1 MAKYKHLVFDID
13 GTLVDNEHAVL
24 LTWQETLEELLG
36 KKYELEEL
44 GFVLGIPG
52 VTSMERLGIGEP
64 EKAFLHWGNLF
75 VNHRD
80 DIQLFDGIRELI
92 VNLQQKGV
100 QLGIVTSRLPTE
112 LDNDNALGEIIS
124 YFSTVICVTDAPR
137 PKPNA
142 DPLLVYM
149 QRENAQPS
157 EVLYI
162 GDRDYDRQCAANA
175 GVDFIRALWGKISS
189 DAGKTEKTV
198 LTPADIIKL
207 IEC

>member
-1 MAKYKHLVFDID
+1 MTKYKHLVFDID

-24 LTWQETLEELLG
+24 HTWQETLEELLG
-36 KKYELEEL
+36 KRYELEEL

-52 VTSMERLGIGEP
+52 VTSMERLGITEP
-64 EKAFLHWGNLF
+64 EKAFLHWGNQF

-80 DIQLFDGIRELI
+80 DIRLFDGIQELI
-92 VNLQQKGV
+92 IHLQQKGV
-100 QLGIVTSRLPTE
+100 KLGIVTSRLPTE
-112 LDNDNALGEIIS
+112 LDNDNALIKIIN

-162 GDRDYDRQCAANA
+162 GDSDYDRQCAANA
-175 GVDFIRALWGKISS
+175 GVDFIRALWGKASS
-189 DAGKTEKTV
+189 NVSETEKMA
-198 LTPADIIKL
+198 LAPADIIKQ
-207 IEC
+207 I